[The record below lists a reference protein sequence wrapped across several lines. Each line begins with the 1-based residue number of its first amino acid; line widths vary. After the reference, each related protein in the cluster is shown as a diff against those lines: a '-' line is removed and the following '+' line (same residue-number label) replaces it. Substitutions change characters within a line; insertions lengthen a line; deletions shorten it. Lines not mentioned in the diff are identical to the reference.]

1 MLLKLSFGSPVHDA
15 LTSKK
20 DGPWEMGTLQRA
32 GRSRWVDHPR
42 TGGIGPRTRTMN
54 RTWLVLSDF
63 GYLAKK
69 YLIYRTTIFDFEWF
83 LRDVV
88 GVLSSVSVLLAEFR
102 SFSAETLIT
111 YNLYWCFFAGNS
123 LQIPGESCFA
133 IQGDFPT
140 CCWIQL
146 KQPWKWSISSSD
158 RHTLYYKWIFHFPG
172 VAGIAI
178 YGYGYWWSIESYR
191 LQNWSIATN
200 GLRSYGN
207 GSPTDIDIENI
218 LEHQKYLHELSYGN
232 KIAISCQILSILI

>member
-1 MLLKLSFGSPVHDA
+1 MLSKLSFGSPVHDA

-20 DGPWEMGTLQRA
+20 HGPWEMGTLQRA

-111 YNLYWCFFAGNS
+111 YNLYWWFFAGNS

-133 IQGDFPT
+133 IQGDCPT

-172 VAGIAI
+172 VAGTAI
-178 YGYGYWWSIESYR
+178 YGYGYWWSKGTGGHKIGWLSLVNNAR
-191 LQNWSIATN
+191 TC
-200 GLRSYGN
+200 
-207 GSPTDIDIENI
+207 I
-218 LEHQKYLHELSYGN
+218 LEDG
-232 KIAISCQILSILI
+232 

>member
-1 MLLKLSFGSPVHDA
+1 MLSKLSFGSPVHDA

-20 DGPWEMGTLQRA
+20 HGPWEMGTLQRA

-111 YNLYWCFFAGNS
+111 YNLYWWFFAGNS

-133 IQGDFPT
+133 IQGDCPT
-140 CCWIQL
+140 CCWSNWNNHGSEASLVLIDTHC
-146 KQPWKWSISSSD
+146 ITNESSTSLVLQVLPSMGMGIGEA
-158 RHTLYYKWIFHFPG
+158 RVP
-172 VAGIAI
+172 AG
-178 YGYGYWWSIESYR
+178 
-191 LQNWSIATN
+191 T
-200 GLRSYGN
+200 
-207 GSPTDIDIENI
+207 
-218 LEHQKYLHELSYGN
+218 K
-232 KIAISCQILSILI
+232 